1 MAEFNSNYYCPITQ
15 ELFVDPV
22 IDSDGNTF
30 ERAAIMEWINV
41 RGTSPITRNSLRVED
56 LVPNRVLAAAIE
68 SERSSLPARHP
79 ENTPLNVNDIEPH
92 LRLPELGVEIVSLPV
107 KDIDPSDTSNDQYVL
122 TNVVPPA
129 NCARIASDI
138 VVCID
143 TSGSMGMEATAAG
156 VENSGLSMLDVVKHA
171 VKTIVEVLEPD
182 DRLAIV
188 KYSNAAD
195 VVKPLTIM
203 NAEGKTALTTAVNR
217 LSEGGMTNL
226 WDGLKNSLELLAG
239 RTEDNVSGIPGN
251 ARNASVFLLT
261 DGVPNV
267 EPPRGYL
274 PTLKRFKDQHGGKY
288 PGIINTFG
296 FGYNLESGLLYDL
309 ANEGKGAYAF
319 IPDSGFVGTVF
330 VNALANT
337 LSTFVEESIVGIA
350 AEPTGAVVKTLSN
363 GDVALENESDG
374 ISFSGKIVN
383 IGQPY
388 GYITRINSDVTTN
401 VVFSTLKYKHVGVP
415 LATELTN
422 ITLSGPQ
429 APTESASA
437 RQEVAAEVFRYMAI
451 QAIDGA
457 LEKLSGNNE
466 QDPANYDLAVARI
479 KNTAEVI
486 TAWLSTHADAPTIAI
501 PGATRP
507 SVSAYTKISAL
518 LEDLSG
524 QMTEAVSRKDYY
536 TKWGKHYLR
545 SIRRAHEL
553 KQCNNFK
560 DPGVQH
566 YGNSTFES
574 IRDLADDK
582 FSNLPPPV
590 AHNSRPSSSNISRS
604 SSSSM
609 GGGGGASRSAPPPPT
624 MSMSSFNNR
633 DMVCFHG
640 NASVH
645 LKDSAMKTASQ
656 VVPGDVLS
664 TGGVVACI
672 VKTNTGDTCDLVRM
686 PDSGL
691 LLTPWHP
698 VLYEG
703 RWIHPVDIGQIER
716 VPCEAVYSFL
726 ARNNEGSFTSTVVVD
741 GVIAATLA
749 HGVVDTPKLSHPFF
763 GTGAIVDA
771 LAQCAGWDEGVVEFH
786 ACDQGAASFML
797 RDAVTGLVEGFK
809 V

>member
-1 MAEFNSNYYCPITQ
+1 
-15 ELFVDPV
+15 VDPV
-22 IDSDGNTF
+22 IDRDGNTF
-30 ERAAIMEWINV
+30 ERAAIVEWIRV
-41 RGTSPITRNSLRVED
+41 RGTSPITRNALSVED
-56 LVPNRVLAAAIE
+56 LAPNRVLASAIE
-68 SERSSLPARHP
+68 SERASLPTHHP
-79 ENTPLNVNDIEPH
+79 QNTPLNVNDIEPH
-92 LRLPELGVEIVSLPV
+92 IGLPALSVEITSLPV
-107 KDIDPSDTSNDQYVL
+107 NDIDPADTSNDQYVL
-122 TNVVPPA
+122 TNIMAPA
-129 NCARIASDI
+129 NCERVPSDI

-171 VKTIVEVLEPD
+171 VKTIVEVLEPQ

-188 KYSNAAD
+188 KYSNAAEI
-195 VVKPLTIM
+195 VKPLTVM

-226 WDGLKNSLELLAG
+226 WDGLKNSLELLAN
-239 RTEDNVSGIPGN
+239 RTESSFSGIDGN

-296 FGYNLESGLLYDL
+296 FGYNLESGLLYDM

-337 LSTFVEESIVGIA
+337 LSTFVEDSIVGIA
-350 AEPTGAVVKTLSN
+350 AEPAGAVVKTLSI
-363 GDVALENESDG
+363 GDVASENDSDG

-388 GYITRINSDVTTN
+388 GYITRINSDVTSN
-401 VVFSTLKYKHVGVP
+401 AVFSTLKYKHVGVP
-415 LATELTN
+415 LAADLTDV
-422 ITLSGPQ
+422 TLSGPE
-429 APTESASA
+429 TSTDSDSAK
-437 RQEVAAEVFRYMAI
+437 QEVAAEVFRYMTI
-451 QAIDGA
+451 QSIDSA
-457 LEKLSGNNE
+457 LERLNGSNE
-466 QDPANYDLAVARI
+466 QDPANYELAVADI
-479 KNTAEVI
+479 KKTAESV
-486 TAWLSTHADAPTIAI
+486 TAWLSTHSEASAIAI
-501 PGATRP
+501 QGATRP
-507 SVSAYTKISAL
+507 SASAYAKISCL
-518 LEDLSG
+518 LEDLNG
-524 QMTEAVSRKDYY
+524 QMTEAVSRKDYFS
-536 TKWGKHYLR
+536 KWGKHYMR

-566 YGNSTFES
+566 YGNTTFES

-582 FSNLPPPV
+582 FSSLPPPV
-590 AHNSRPSSSNISRS
+590 AHNVRPSSGNVRQQS
-604 SSSSM
+604 SSF
-609 GGGGGASRSAPPPPT
+609 GRSAAPAAPPT
-624 MSMSSFNNR
+624 VSMSSFNNR

-645 LKDSAMKTASQ
+645 LKDGAMKAASK

-664 TGGVVACI
+664 TGGIVQCI

-686 PDSGL
+686 PGSGL
-691 LLTPWHP
+691 LVTPWHP
-698 VLYEG
+698 LLYEG
-703 RWIHPVDIGQIER
+703 RWVHPIDIGRVER
-716 VPCEAVYSFL
+716 VPCDAVYSFL
-726 ARNNEGSFTSTVVVD
+726 ARNESNFTSTVVVD

-749 HGVVDTPKLSHPFF
+749 HGVIDTPKLSHAFF
-763 GTGAIVDA
+763 GTTAIVDA
-771 LAQCAGWDEGVVEFH
+771 LSQCPGWEKGVVEFH
-786 ACDQGAASFML
+786 ACDKGVDSFMQ
-797 RDAVTGLVEGFK
+797 RDAVTGFVAGFK